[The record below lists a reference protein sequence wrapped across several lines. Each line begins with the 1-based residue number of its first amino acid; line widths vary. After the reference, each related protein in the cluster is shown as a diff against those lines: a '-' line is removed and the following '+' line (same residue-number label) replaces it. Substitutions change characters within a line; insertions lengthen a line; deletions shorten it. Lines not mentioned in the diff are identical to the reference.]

1 MEWASPMDKISPVE
15 VLKESAVAGEFNDPE
30 AGWRRASQVAT
41 LGIFVI
47 AILWALYAAQHVIV
61 PVILAWAIAT
71 IVLPIVKGLERLYI
85 PRVVAAIAV
94 AALLLLLIAFL
105 IVLVYWL
112 GRASQLAAL
121 LREKLQ
127 NLNEPLA
134 LLEELRAG
142 LNMLEPDGRRPIRV
156 E

>member
-105 IVLVYWL
+105 IVLLSAPLVYWL

-127 NLNEPLA
+127 NLTQPLA
-134 LLEELRAG
+134 RSEE
-142 LNMLEPDGRRPIRV
+142 
-156 E
+156 